1 MTSTRSGQPSTV
13 FIVSA
18 RFCTSARSVYR
29 LSAPDQKPAAGTPR
43 QQNTAKITAA
53 APPVASCA
61 SRSRAPR
68 ASRQSI
74 ASIHA

>member
-1 MTSTRSGQPSTV
+1 MTSTRSGQSSTV

-18 RFCTSARSVYR
+18 WLCTSVRRVYR
-29 LSAPDQKPAAGTPR
+29 LSAFDQKPATGTPR
-43 QQNTAKITAA
+43 QQYTARMTAA
-53 APPVASCA
+53 APLTASCA
-61 SRSRAPR
+61 SRSRAPL